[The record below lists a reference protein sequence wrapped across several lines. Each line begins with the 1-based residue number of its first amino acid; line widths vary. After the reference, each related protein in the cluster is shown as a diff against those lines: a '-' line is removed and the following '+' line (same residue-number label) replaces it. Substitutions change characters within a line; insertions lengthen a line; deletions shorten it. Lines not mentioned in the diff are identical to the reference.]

1 MIFETIITYHN
12 FVAENFEF
20 TLETNLNL
28 TKLKIEEVE
37 IELNCPPAEHACRR
51 GVRGAL
57 PEARRRLRWWQGHN
71 LALKS

>member
-1 MIFETIITYHN
+1 MKTQFYELLL
-12 FVAENFEF
+12 V
-20 TLETNLNL
+20 L
-28 TKLKIEEVE
+28 VE

-71 LALKS
+71 LALKL